1 MQIAGRRVGR
11 AKARLLGRELAEER
25 QQPQR
30 VCSLSYRTPRFNQWL
45 AQRRETPQ
53 RPRLR
58 RATLATSSSS
68 HNSKRP
74 EDECHGGRAR
84 PRPAF
89 DAWPVNP
96 ARAFFIIQSR
106 SNQGPKT
113 RAQPP
118 RRGDGRLL
126 GHRRH
131 TVAARRP
138 PQPPQPPPSIDA
150 TTIVAHGL
158 RRRPRAR
165 RADQR
170 WPSGT
175 RSRLSRSRG
184 SARVRSHHTRRAAQV
199 RPGSRERPRAPAPR
213 TRHAVR

>member
-1 MQIAGRRVGR
+1 MAGAALSRD
-11 AKARLLGRELAEER
+11 ATER
-25 QQPQR
+25 
-30 VCSLSYRTPRFNQWL
+30 S
-45 AQRRETPQ
+45 
-53 RPRLR
+53 RLR

-131 TVAARRP
+131 TVAAPASAAAPAAAPIDRCHHHRRSRPSTTAARASSGPTLAVAHAVAPEPVAGKRARQVAPHSTRRAGTTRARRKDEKGCAWAASRRP
-138 PQPPQPPPSIDA
+138 P
-150 TTIVAHGL
+150 
-158 RRRPRAR
+158 
-165 RADQR
+165 
-170 WPSGT
+170 T
-175 RSRLSRSRG
+175 R
-184 SARVRSHHTRRAAQV
+184 
-199 RPGSRERPRAPAPR
+199 
-213 TRHAVR
+213 